1 MDAATAAAIAGIIGT
16 LAAVIRWLLQ
26 VWLKQ
31 SEELEKVREAVMQK
45 TIRELESAVE
55 NHKKVLSSTA
65 SEIKDLRDQMIKV
78 AAVGVKVQ
86 EKWTDLSSRL
96 ESYVDSNQQNI
107 DKLHLEILNI
117 GKDLILLKGSH
128 AKKSNQ

>member
-65 SEIKDLRDQMIKV
+65 SEIKDLRDQMVKV
-78 AAVGVKVQ
+78 ASVGIKVQ

>member
-65 SEIKDLRDQMIKV
+65 SEIKDLRDQMVKV
-78 AAVGVKVQ
+78 ASVGIKVQ

-117 GKDLILLKGSH
+117 GKDLILLKGSY

>member
-55 NHKKVLSSTA
+55 NHKKVLSLTA
-65 SEIKDLRDQMIKV
+65 SEIKDLRDQMVKV

>member
-45 TIRELESAVE
+45 TLRELESAVE
-55 NHKKVLSSTA
+55 QHKKTLAVTTT
-65 SEIKDLRDQMIKV
+65 EIKDLRDQMIKV